1 VFSRCFLNEYVEGE
15 FLSSSGRSFHMFA
28 PMYRIDFKPFCRLFV
43 WVRKTPPRWE
53 CLAWYEW
60 LEYRTVHRNTSKIL
74 VRWGLSK
81 ILRVQPPQKPPVVPS
96 LLEVSI
102 ALGCNRRQG
111 CHQIREF
118 KENQGIL
125 FSNRENQGVMR
136 DFLENQRA
144 FKFLIV
150 AFRSSDFLLAQPC
163 IQLSVIVA
171 KFYPF

>member
-1 VFSRCFLNEYVEGE
+1 MNDWSTGQCIEIPRKFWCDGGSAKFCG
-15 FLSSSGRSFHMFA
+15 SS
-28 PMYRIDFKPFCRLFV
+28 
-43 WVRKTPPRWE
+43 PP
-53 CLAWYEW
+53 
-60 LEYRTVHRNTSKIL
+60 
-74 VRWGLSK
+74 
-81 ILRVQPPQKPPVVPS
+81 PKPPVVPS